1 MESYKELDS
10 EFVKK
15 FLLSIYVDDVSLGA
29 ESVNSAYDL
38 YLKSKTRLA
47 EAGFTL
53 CKFVTNSDELREKI
67 EDNESLTP
75 VVVSTNPKED
85 NLSYAKSCL
94 GVSTSGASEETH
106 KILGVQWNPRRDV
119 FVFDITD
126 VTRSHCNLQRGMS

>member
-15 FLLSIYVDDVSLGA
+15 YYVDDVSLGA

-75 VVVSTNPKED
+75 VMISINPK
-85 NLSYAKSCL
+85 
-94 GVSTSGASEETH
+94 
-106 KILGVQWNPRRDV
+106 
-119 FVFDITD
+119 
-126 VTRSHCNLQRGMS
+126 